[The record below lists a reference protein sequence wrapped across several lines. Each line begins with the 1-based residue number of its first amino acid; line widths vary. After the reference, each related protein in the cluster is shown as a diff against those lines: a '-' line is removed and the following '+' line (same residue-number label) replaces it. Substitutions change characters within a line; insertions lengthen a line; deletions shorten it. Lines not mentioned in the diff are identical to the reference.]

1 VFNDKGAL
9 SLKPP
14 DSSAPSGPEQWLDE
28 HGDYLFR
35 FALMR
40 VGNESAAEDL
50 VQETLLAALSAER
63 RRSWQSSERT
73 WLTGILKHKIVDHF
87 RRIWREQPL
96 EDDPPDDLPDEPGM
110 DEHFTA
116 NGRWDSRPASWGNP
130 HRALE
135 QSQFFD
141 VLQACM
147 QRLSPK
153 LRQLFILKELHDMSS
168 EEICKE
174 LGVSATNVWVML
186 YRARMGLRQCLE
198 SKWFEND
205 REAL

>member
-1 VFNDKGAL
+1 MKSPDKH
-9 SLKPP
+9 
-14 DSSAPSGPEQWLDE
+14 SSSGPDRWLDE

-35 FALMR
+35 FALTR
-40 VGNESAAEDL
+40 VRNESTAEDL
-50 VQETLLAALSAER
+50 VQETLLAALSALHQ
-63 RRSWQSSERT
+63 RSGQSSERT

-87 RRIWREQPL
+87 RRSWREQPL
-96 EDDPPDDLPDEPGM
+96 EDDPPTGLADEPGM
-110 DEHFTA
+110 DEFFAEDGH
-116 NGRWDSRPASWGNP
+116 WDHKPASWGNP
-130 HRALE
+130 FRSLE

-141 VLQACM
+141 VLQNCM

-153 LRQLFILKELHDMSS
+153 LAQLFVLKELHDMSN

-174 LGVSATNVWVML
+174 LGVSPTNVWVML
-186 YRARMGLRQCLE
+186 YRARMNLRQCLE